1 MKKVLIFAA
10 LALVFMTSCGNADSS
25 INITESIIPQTTVSA
40 VTDTVSS
47 ERTETVSA
55 AASKSETLSEA
66 SDSVSVTAAN
76 LSETATVTEPVSTT
90 GVTVTTAAAT
100 TTTAQKVTTAVTATV
115 PKPVSTTAATTKRPA
130 EYDGKSAEEILQ
142 TMSLEEKVGQLFIVR
157 PQALGGSNTKLDSAK
172 QTGLERYHVGGVCM
186 FANNIST
193 PQQITEYISSLQGAS
208 DIPLFIAVDEEGGR
222 VARIANDAD
231 FKVKKYE
238 SMQAIGATGDTSKA
252 YEAGQTIGG
261 YLKKYGFN
269 LDFAPVADVNTNPH
283 NIVIGDRAF
292 GSDPQLVSDM
302 IKSAIRG
309 FHSKGIMTC
318 VKHFPGH
325 GDTYGDTHQSSV
337 YVNKTWE
344 QLKECEL
351 IPFIGGIDAGTDMIM
366 IAHIN
371 TPNITTD
378 GLPASLSEQLIEGKL
393 RGELGFGGVIITDSL
408 EMNAITSLY
417 SSDRSAVMAI
427 KAGAD
432 IVLMPEN
439 LDKAYNGVM
448 SAVKSG
454 EISQQRLDESVLRIL
469 KLKQKYGII

>member
-1 MKKVLIFAA
+1 MKKVILFAA
-10 LALVFMTSCGNADSS
+10 LASMLLSSCGNMDSS
-25 INITESIIPQTTVSA
+25 IYITESTASQTTVST
-40 VTDTVSS
+40 VTDVISS
-47 ERTETVSA
+47 EQTVTAPGVQSD
-55 AASKSETLSEA
+55 SGTLSTA
-66 SDSVSVTAAN
+66 SASV
-76 LSETATVTEPVSTT
+76 SETATGTSAT
-90 GVTVTTAAAT
+90 TTAAETAGTTVTSFTTTATAT
-100 TTTAQKVTTAVTATV
+100 TTKKATATV
-115 PKPVSTTAATTKRPA
+115 TITAAPKPTSTTTTTTRCPD
-130 EYDGKSAEEILQ
+130 EYDGKTAKEILQ
-142 TMSLEEKVGQLFIVR
+142 LMSLEEKVGQLFIVR
-157 PQALGGSNTKLDSAK
+157 PQALGGSNTKFDGAK

-193 PQQITEYISSLQGAS
+193 PKQITEYISRLQGAS

-231 FKVKKYE
+231 FNVKKYA
-238 SMQAIGATGDTSKA
+238 SMQAIGSTGDTSKA
-252 YEAGQTIGG
+252 YDVGQTIGA

-269 LDFAPVADVNTNPH
+269 LDFAPVADVNTNPQ

-302 IKSAIRG
+302 IKSAITG
-309 FHSKGIMTC
+309 FHSKGVMTC

-325 GDTYGDTHQSSV
+325 GDTYGDTHMSSV

-344 QLKECEL
+344 ELKECEL

-393 RGELGFGGVIITDSL
+393 RGELGFEGVIITDSL
-408 EMNAITSLY
+408 EMKAITSLY
-417 SSDRSAVMAI
+417 GSDKSAVMAI

-432 IVLMPEN
+432 IVLMPED
-439 LDKAYNGVM
+439 LGKAYNGVL

-469 KLKQKYGII
+469 NLKQKYGII